1 MTCPGDSDGESQ
13 TELSATPSEGG
24 WALRHSTPGYG
35 LPQNLPPARY
45 PSSGG
50 AAAPALGTSVL
61 AIWSLGVALAGW
73 VSVFG
78 FLSGL
83 RLLLFV
89 ADPAAM
95 AGMVLGIVALIR
107 IKRRKQN
114 GVAAAVVGVAAGGA
128 LLVFTVFALGLAWA
142 SFTQIDEIYRSKR

>member
-1 MTCPGDSDGESQ
+1 M
-13 TELSATPSEGG
+13 
-24 WALRHSTPGYG
+24 
-35 LPQNLPPARY
+35 
-45 PSSGG
+45 
-50 AAAPALGTSVL
+50 L

-107 IKRRKQN
+107 IKRRNQN
-114 GVAAAVVGVAAGGA
+114 GVAAAIVGVAAGGA
-128 LLVFTVFALGLAWA
+128 LLVFTVFALWLAWA
-142 SFTQIDEIYRSKR
+142 SFTQIDEIYRSKQ